1 MCVLSCMNH
10 IRIRIDVVMHFISRW
25 RKGIDS
31 YSVIEQQL
39 EELYAR
45 LKWMD
50 KHKDRLESVFL
61 YD

>member
-1 MCVLSCMNH
+1 MNH

-31 YSVIEQQL
+31 YSVVEQQL